1 MGWALTG
8 NTVVFSGGMAVSVE
22 MQHAGILVSK
32 QMLEASSNMPWPRSL
47 ETEGVRFWAPR
58 GMIDGRRS
66 ARIDSTMG
74 LAYRCIQ

>member
-32 QMLEASSNMPWPRSL
+32 QMLEASSNMLWPPGL
-47 ETEGVRFWAPR
+47 ETGGFDLWAPSLV
-58 GMIDGRRS
+58 IDGRRS
-66 ARIDSTMG
+66 ARIDSTVG
-74 LAYRCIQ
+74 LA